1 MAQVK
6 AEFLFDFASPN
17 AYFAHCVVPGI
28 AARTGVA
35 IDYVPVLLGGIFK
48 ATNNQAPMVAFANVK
63 GKLDYQMLEITRF
76 QKRHAITRFR
86 FNPHF
91 PVNSLAIMRGAVA
104 ARASGVLAPYVDAMM
119 RAMWEDGKKMDDPA
133 LIREVLAG
141 AGLDAD
147 ALMQAAQSPE
157 IKKALADN
165 TDAAV
170 ARGVFGI
177 PTFFVN
183 NEMWFGK
190 DTLRDVEEA
199 IVAAKG

>member
-1 MAQVK
+1 MKEVK

-35 IDYVPVLLGGIFK
+35 FDYVPVLLGGIFK
-48 ATNNQAPMVAFANVK
+48 ATNNQAPMIAFANVK

-76 QKRHAITRFR
+76 QKRHTITKFR

-104 ARASGVLAPYVDAMM
+104 AKAAGVLAPYVDAMM
-119 RAMWEDGKKMDDPA
+119 RAMWEDGKKMDDPT
-133 LIREVLAG
+133 LIREVLMG

-157 IKKALADN
+157 VKKALADN
-165 TDAAV
+165 TEAAV

-177 PTFFVN
+177 PSFFVN
-183 NEMWFGK
+183 GEMWFGK
-190 DTLRDVEEA
+190 DTLREVEEA
-199 IVAAKG
+199 VVGARG